1 MRNLITTVGLV
12 IGTAFALSTTAP
24 ASAAEDACT
33 VMPQQIRAALAGAD
47 ADKAAT
53 AQRRLKLGE
62 QLCRENS
69 RRAAAKEFR
78 TALKLLGS
86 DANAAGSLAAK

>member
-1 MRNLITTVGLV
+1 MRHLLTTVGLV

-24 ASAAEDACT
+24 AAAANDACAA
-33 VMPQQIRAALAGAD
+33 MPQQIRAALSGAD
-47 ADKAAT
+47 ADTAAA

-69 RRAAAKEFR
+69 RRAAAKEFK

-86 DANAAGSLAAK
+86 DGTAAGTLAAK